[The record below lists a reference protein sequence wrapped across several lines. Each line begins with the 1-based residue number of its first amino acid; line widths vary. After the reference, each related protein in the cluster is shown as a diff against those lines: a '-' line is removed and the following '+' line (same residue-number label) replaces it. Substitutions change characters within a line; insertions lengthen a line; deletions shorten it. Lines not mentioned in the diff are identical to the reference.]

1 MDNRKLRFAGTTQI
15 TNQGHEENVYELC
28 DENDMT
34 VAYVTDPDADKEMV
48 KRWNA
53 PQHKYPVGAEVQ
65 VIGDDSP
72 QWIDGIVTEREITE
86 TKDGT
91 SVLWTVKA
99 PVRGGYWKN
108 SKPSIIRNRP

>member
-1 MDNRKLRFAGTTQI
+1 MDTRKLKLDHSAAPAHTIKEATFFDDATGSRLQI
-15 TNQGHEENVYELC
+15 GDAAEL
-28 DENDMT
+28 
-34 VAYVTDPDADKEMV
+34 V